1 MCLVLV
7 IAARAAYSRD
17 SVANPVAARSTGDWV
32 CSTLSSVSNVKG
44 TDVADDGET
53 ADPIAAEFL
62 AATLQLMQAA
72 QRINELATDQRFID
86 NAETIGEML
95 SGNYVLVAQTVD
107 RVLEAFDA

>member
-1 MCLVLV
+1 MLT
-7 IAARAAYSRD
+7 YSLCD
-17 SVANPVAARSTGDWV
+17 SVADPVAARLTGV
-32 CSTLSSVSNVKG
+32 LLTLSSVSNVKG

-107 RVLEAFDA
+107 RVLKAFDA